1 MINIIFLNIQDV
13 LIMINQ
19 FDLNDYFL
27 MIKFLNLM
35 ENLIDLSIQDDYNQ
49 DKIHVNDLNVLK
61 MLNVFH

>member
-1 MINIIFLNIQDV
+1 
-13 LIMINQ
+13 MINQ